1 VGSAPCFP
9 SLLSALGAC
18 AQATPTNDIAEVSH
32 RQLKNPKR
40 FMTSTSP
47 AVAVPQRWISQ
58 AGTSMNSVWIADLF
72 FRYSEVTAYKR
83 VVRACI

>member
-1 VGSAPCFP
+1 
-9 SLLSALGAC
+9 
-18 AQATPTNDIAEVSH
+18 
-32 RQLKNPKR
+32 
-40 FMTSTSP
+40 MTSTSP